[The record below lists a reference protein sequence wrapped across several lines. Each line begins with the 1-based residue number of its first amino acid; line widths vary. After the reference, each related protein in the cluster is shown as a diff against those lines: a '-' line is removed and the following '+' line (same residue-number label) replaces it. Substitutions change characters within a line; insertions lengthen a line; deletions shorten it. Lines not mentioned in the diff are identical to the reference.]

1 MAEGATQEQVVVFEA
16 VNETLKEFYV
26 GISTVPLTADEIASR
41 HQEAPPA
48 AIAHW
53 KKEHQVWYR
62 CVDAG
67 LSASDSEAFVRSYAE
82 RITRPDWKAL
92 AG

>member
-1 MAEGATQEQVVVFEA
+1 MAEETTQERVVVFEA
-16 VNETLKEFYV
+16 VNDTLKEFYV
-26 GISTVPLTADEIASR
+26 GISTLPLTADEIATR
-41 HQEAPPA
+41 HQENPPA

-53 KKEHQVWYR
+53 KREHRVWYR

-67 LSASDSEAFVRSYAE
+67 LSASDSQVFVRSYAE
-82 RITRPDWKAL
+82 RITHPGWKAL

>member
-1 MAEGATQEQVVVFEA
+1 MAEQVTPEQVVVFEA
-16 VNETLKEFYV
+16 VNDTLKEFYV
-26 GISTVPLTADEIASR
+26 GISILPLTADEIANQ
-41 HQEAPPA
+41 HKEKPPA

-53 KKEHQVWYR
+53 KREHQVWYR

-67 LSASDSEAFVRSYAE
+67 LSAPDSQAFIYTYTDKIS
-82 RITRPDWKAL
+82 RPGWKAL

>member
-1 MAEGATQEQVVVFEA
+1 MTDELTQEQMVVFEA
-16 VNETLKEFYV
+16 VNDTLQEFYV
-26 GISTVPLTADEIASR
+26 GISLLPLTADEIASQHR
-41 HQEAPPA
+41 ESPPA

-67 LSASDSEAFVRSYAE
+67 LSASDSQAFVRSYSQ
-82 RITRPDWKAL
+82 RLTQPGWKAV

>member
-1 MAEGATQEQVVVFEA
+1 MTEETAQEQRVVFEA
-16 VNETLKEFYV
+16 VNDTLKEFFV
-26 GISTVPLTADEIASR
+26 GISPVPLTADEIADQHRQS
-41 HQEAPPA
+41 PPA

-53 KKEHQVWYR
+53 KPEHQVWYR

-67 LSASDSEAFVRSYAE
+67 LSAADSEAFVSSY
-82 RITRPDWKAL
+82 TRRLTQPGWKAV